1 MQPLPSRAAAIALVA
16 GAPFVAA
23 RRAAAQAAP
32 PVRLGTG
39 LADSYAGPFYAADG
53 GFFSRSGLDV
63 PLTILA
69 NSGAIAQAAVGGA
82 VDVGVADLITIAH
95 AQIAGVPLACFF
107 GGGLYLSEAPT
118 TLALVAKNS
127 PFRSPKELEGQ
138 TVAVVALASISLLG
152 MREWLRQGG
161 VDLAKVRIV
170 EMPFPDMVPAMQRGQ
185 VAAALVAEPYVAST
199 KNDARVLGKAFD
211 AIAKSFYI
219 SAYFASKD
227 WLAKNADAARKL
239 VAAIGESARWA
250 NGHRDDTATILA
262 KYTKMTPDRIAS
274 MTRVS
279 QATALDARRIQP
291 VLDVAYRYGQLERP
305 VTATD
310 IMYSVR

>member
-1 MQPLPSRAAAIALVA
+1 M
-16 GAPFVAA
+16 
-23 RRAAAQAAP
+23 
-32 PVRLGTG
+32 RLGTG

-53 GFFSRSGLDV
+53 GFFGRTGLDV

-82 VDVGVADLITIAH
+82 IDVGVADLITIAH
-95 AQIAGVPLACFF
+95 AQIAGVPLVAFYGC
-107 GGGLYLSEAPT
+107 GLYLSEAPT

-127 PFRSPKELEGQ
+127 PLRTPKELEGQ

-152 MREWLRQGG
+152 MREWLRQSGA
-161 VDLAKVRIV
+161 DLAKVRIV

-185 VAAALVAEPYVAST
+185 VAAALVAEPYIAST

-219 SAYFASKD
+219 SAYFASRD
-227 WLAKNADAARKL
+227 WLVKNADAARKL

-250 NGHRDDTATILA
+250 NAHRDETAAILA
-262 KYTKMTPDRIAS
+262 KYTKMTPERIGS

-279 QATALDARRIQP
+279 QATSLDARQIQP
-291 VLDVAYRYGQLERP
+291 VLDVATRFGQLERA
-305 VTATD
+305 VNATD
-310 IMYSVR
+310 VMFPVR